1 MFCSSD
7 QRTALH
13 HAARNGHTAACQ
25 LLIDAKADVNARDLV
40 SREKMQ
46 LQAAAA
52 ARIADKPDVIEAC
65 KKQDLS
71 LLADHLMVDPTR
83 ARARGVK

>member
-1 MFCSSD
+1 MSTAGYGAPSVLSPLQLAAAGPFSTSCSPLPL
-7 QRTALH
+7 T
-13 HAARNGHTAACQ
+13 
-25 LLIDAKADVNARDLV
+25 
-40 SREKMQ
+40 
-46 LQAAAA
+46 QAAAA

-83 ARARGVK
+83 ARARDSR

>member
-1 MFCSSD
+1 M
-7 QRTALH
+7 T
-13 HAARNGHTAACQ
+13 
-25 LLIDAKADVNARDLV
+25 
-40 SREKMQ
+40 
-46 LQAAAA
+46 QAAAA

-65 KKQDLS
+65 KKQDLA